1 MNQGN
6 NHEPTSVC
14 MRRFVLVRIKDAT
27 GVSGTGIVAEGT
39 VFTDG
44 RSVIRWLRE
53 PHAMGIYQTLND
65 VITVHGHE
73 GATRLRFLDE
83 GEIPYLPEGETR

>member
-1 MNQGN
+1 MNEENNSISGN
-6 NHEPTSVC
+6 VC
-14 MRRFVLVRIKDAT
+14 MRRFVLVRVKDLT
-27 GVSGTGIVAEGT
+27 GVSGTGVVAEGA

-53 PHAMGIYQTLND
+53 PHAMGIYQSLGD

-73 GATRLRFLDE
+73 GGTRLHFIDE
-83 GEIPYLPEGETR
+83 GDVALVSEEDAR